1 MSVAAKNKK
10 NNSTPTRR
18 RDRVRPEG
26 WNWRRSET
34 TDINRVAADH
44 RDGKDVA
51 LRPETDLESCLKDLL
66 YGADL
71 NFLLRRPRALAGPMG
86 RVAGGS
92 ARKEK
97 FTFYRPSPRPR
108 APLATA

>member
-10 NNSTPTRR
+10 TTRR
-18 RDRVRPEG
+18 RLADVTECALKAGIGAAR
-26 WNWRRSET
+26 ET

-51 LRPETDLESCLKDLL
+51 LRPETDLQSCLKDLL

-71 NFLLRRPRALAGPMG
+71 NFFLWRPRALAGPMG

-92 ARKEK
+92 AQKEK
-97 FTFYRPSPRPR
+97 FTFYRPAPRPR
-108 APLATA
+108 ARPWPA

>member
-1 MSVAAKNKK
+1 MTECALKAGIGAAQ
-10 NNSTPTRR
+10 
-18 RDRVRPEG
+18 RPQ
-26 WNWRRSET
+26 T
-34 TDINRVAADH
+34 LAIAADR

-51 LRPETDLESCLKDLL
+51 PRPETDLQSCLKDLL

-71 NFLLRRPRALAGPMG
+71 NFLLWRPRALAGPMG

-97 FTFYRPSPRPR
+97 FTFYRPAPRPR
-108 APLATA
+108 A